1 MELVGIY
8 HSIQINVFFFLN
20 AFQVY
25 FMFLSLPGG
34 CREHGVL
41 FCNLDAGEKQ
51 SQFGNKRYLIELAFV
66 LTDVLYS
73 TLSVKN
79 KMFQ

>member
-1 MELVGIY
+1 M
-8 HSIQINVFFFLN
+8 
-20 AFQVY
+20 
-25 FMFLSLPGG
+25 
-34 CREHGVL
+34 L
-41 FCNLDAGEKQ
+41 FCNLDAEEKQ